1 MAANVRRTWDKQAY
15 EDKAR
20 ARARAEAEAE
30 EVGIAATGPAAA
42 AKDE

>member
-15 EDKAR
+15 EEK
-20 ARARAEAEAE
+20 ARARAEAEEGVPAN
-30 EVGIAATGPAAA
+30 APAAA